1 MYDAAP
7 LQCIAQ
13 AIVTIAGGGG
23 PITFVGRGIQQ
34 ILRDGATGGQGGYF
48 IVLDPGL
55 IGNAGAV
62 PPVGAAT
69 LDTVRTVVQPR
80 GAGVPPVSGIGTI
93 AVTYIQSPI
102 VGVGDPIIEVTMETN
117 MLVFA
122 DPPAF
127 EIIVFK
133 GLPPS

>member
-13 AIVTIAGGGG
+13 AIVTFAAPGGA
-23 PITFVGRGIQQ
+23 ISFTGRGILA
-34 ILRDGATGGQGGYF
+34 IIRDPAAGGQGGYF
-48 IVLDPGL
+48 IALDPGL

-62 PPVGAAT
+62 PPVGVAT
-69 LDTVRTVVQPR
+69 LDTVRTVVTAR
-80 GAGVPPVSGIGTI
+80 GVGVPPVSGIATI
-93 AVTYIQSPI
+93 AVSYIQSPV
-102 VGVGDPIIEVTMETN
+102 VGVGDPVIEVTMETIA
-117 MLVFA
+117 LAFA

-133 GLPPS
+133 GVPPA